1 MSTTDLLF
9 ELGTEELPPG
19 SLRALGEAL
28 RTEVC
33 ARLDEQRIAHG
44 VAQWFA
50 SPRRLAVLVS
60 GVASLQDDAVI
71 EKLGPQVS
79 AAFDAS
85 GKATGAALGFARG
98 CGVDVSELGRAQGDK
113 GERLAFRQTMP
124 GQPTA
129 SLLPALIE
137 SALSAL
143 PIAKR
148 MRWGARRDEFVRPV
162 QWVVLLLGST
172 VVTGTVLGL
181 EAGRTTRGHR
191 VHGESSIALANA
203 AEYAQTLRTRGF
215 VIADHEERLAE
226 VARQVEAA
234 AQAAGF
240 TPLLYAALRRP
251 TLADRWRIHRSR
263 AWSSG
268 PARSPDVSRSASSR
282 SPPRRS
288 CPR

>member
-28 RTEVC
+28 RAEVC

-44 VAQWFA
+44 AAQWFA

-215 VIADHEERLAE
+215 VIADH
-226 VARQVEAA
+226 
-234 AQAAGF
+234 
-240 TPLLYAALRRP
+240 
-251 TLADRWRIHRSR
+251 
-263 AWSSG
+263 
-268 PARSPDVSRSASSR
+268 
-282 SPPRRS
+282 
-288 CPR
+288 